1 MRTLVLLLSL
11 LGTVLPA
18 RPAAAVTF
26 VVDGTMD
33 ASDAAPGDG
42 ACATVDGACTLRA
55 AIEEANALPGG
66 AHVDLPAATYRLT
79 THATLEVTGVLGI
92 SCPDGV
98 ATIEAQGYVRVL
110 HFTADANAN
119 LHDVLIRDGNGTND
133 ALGGGAILNEGLVV
147 LADTTIVANGG
158 FVAAAIHNTASGFLR
173 LFRSVVRFNS
183 YGPAILNDGDFVADW
198 STIAQNDDVAIEN
211 HARTTLLQTTV
222 DDNSG
227 GGIVSSGTDAHV
239 KTDRSALVR
248 NGKRGALDVGSGSAV
263 LQQSTI
269 SGNRGAQASAVL
281 ARGGGTLELDNVT
294 IAANGRS
301 DSSAAALDGD
311 GTVGVT
317 ARNTIIAGNAGNAGD
332 PDCRLTVTSLGTN
345 LMSCAL
351 ASPDPTTIVGDPL
364 LAPLK
369 EWRFPYPDFADV
381 HTWVHLLLPGSPAID
396 AGTCVLSDQSGVA
409 RPQGAQCDI
418 GASEAP
424 KLCAGGVGI
433 GNARLR
439 VRQHGAWT
447 MIKLSGALA
456 FADTATPALDP
467 LTNGA
472 QLRIERV
479 GADGGVVLERTD
491 GTKPLTGGRVLDN
504 CDGWHADATASRFA
518 WHSSAA
524 GNGLCVT
531 GHVGM
536 LKVRLDDQRPKA
548 RGIALKVETKMPRV
562 AVGTTLRVTIV
573 LGGDPLGFSTA
584 GANGA
589 CAVQEVV
596 CTSVD
601 ANGTRFDCR

>member
-1 MRTLVLLLSL
+1 MRTLVLVFSL
-11 LGTVLPA
+11 LGIVVPT
-18 RPAAAVTF
+18 RHAAAVTF
-26 VVDGTMD
+26 AVDSSVD

-42 ACATVDGACTLRA
+42 ACATVEGGCTLRA
-55 AIEEANALPGG
+55 AVEEANALPGG

-98 ATIEAQGYVRVL
+98 ATIDAQGYVRVL
-110 HFTADANAN
+110 HFGPDANAN
-119 LHDVLIRDGNGTND
+119 LHDVVIRGGNGIND

-147 LADTTIVANGG
+147 LGDTTIVGNGG
-158 FVAAAIHNTASGFLR
+158 FVAAGIRNTASGFLR

-183 YGPAILNDGDFVADW
+183 YGPAILNEGEFVADW

-211 HARTTLLQTTV
+211 HGRTTLLQTTV
-222 DDNSG
+222 DHNTG

-239 KTDRSALVR
+239 RTVRSALVR
-248 NGKRGALDVGSGSAV
+248 NGKRGALDLGSGSAV

-269 SGNRGAQASAVL
+269 SGNLGAQATAVL
-281 ARGGGTLELDNVT
+281 ASGGGTLELDNVT
-294 IAANGRS
+294 VAGNGRS
-301 DSSAAALDGD
+301 SSPTAALDGD
-311 GTVGVT
+311 GTVGVS
-317 ARNTIIAGNAGNAGD
+317 ARNTIIAGNAGSAGD

-345 LMSCAL
+345 LMSCPL

-364 LAPLK
+364 LAPLT

-381 HTWVHLLLPGSPAID
+381 HTWVHPLLPGSPAID
-396 AGTCVLSDQSGVA
+396 AGTCVLGDQSGVP

-424 KLCAGGVGI
+424 TLCAGGVGI
-433 GNARLR
+433 GNARVR
-439 VRQHGAWT
+439 VRQHGAWSMVT
-447 MIKLSGALA
+447 VSGALA
-456 FADTATPALDP
+456 FADTATPVLDP
-467 LTNGA
+467 LSNGA

-479 GADGGVVLERTD
+479 GADAGAFLERTESS
-491 GTKPLTGGRVLDN
+491 KPLTGARGLDN

-531 GHVGM
+531 GHVGI
-536 LKVRLDDQRPKA
+536 LKVRLEDQRPKA
-548 RGIALKVETKMPRV
+548 RGIVLKAETKMPRV
-562 AVGTTLRVTIV
+562 AVGTTLRLTIV

-589 CAVQEVV
+589 CAVQDVV
-596 CTSVD
+596 CTSAD